1 MTVRTELISVTDV
14 EALEG
19 FRLRLRFSDGSE
31 RELDLEAELWG
42 PVFEPLKEDPD
53 LFRQVRLDADLG
65 TIVWPNGADM
75 APEYL
80 HGSRDPA

>member
-14 EALEG
+14 EPLED

-53 LFRQVRLDADLG
+53 LFRQVRLDAELG

-75 APEYL
+75 APEFL